1 MPEMT
6 ERKEKSVAIELEED
20 IFSRNDKIAKDNM
33 DTLNQKSVYAI
44 DILGSVG
51 SGKTTLVQ
59 QLVKQLH
66 QKYQMASIAGDL
78 TTSIDADR
86 IQKEGAPVV
95 QINTGRECH
104 LDAAMIRK
112 VISNMDLNR
121 LDILLIEN
129 VGNLICPSAFPLGV
143 HQRIVVVSTTEGPYM
158 VVKHPHTFME
168 AAVLVVNKI
177 DLAEAMEVN
186 LNQLKEDA
194 LKIKPGI
201 KVVFTNG
208 RTGEGISE
216 FIQSLNLPKK

>member
-1 MPEMT
+1 
-6 ERKEKSVAIELEED
+6 
-20 IFSRNDKIAKDNM
+20 
-33 DTLNQKSVYAI
+33 
-44 DILGSVG
+44 
-51 SGKTTLVQ
+51 
-59 QLVKQLH
+59 
-66 QKYQMASIAGDL
+66 
-78 TTSIDADR
+78 
-86 IQKEGAPVV
+86 
-95 QINTGRECH
+95 
-104 LDAAMIRK
+104 
-112 VISNMDLNR
+112 
-121 LDILLIEN
+121 
-129 VGNLICPSAFPLGV
+129 
-143 HQRIVVVSTTEGPYM
+143 M